1 MVFSLSGLAKQP
13 SSYSTSSRCRRWAFS
28 ITVHISLCHLH
39 HGQLPTACL
48 SQSRFTRLPALTGIM
63 TGPRGAIQHSVQAT
77 LPTTGRCL
85 SHGAV
90 CVAIHR
96 DQIYNSKSIFS
107 ASPSFH
113 LPYLLQTGTARQT
126 TFPCSYMFHYILEI
140 LRREVFTP
148 LQ

>member
-1 MVFSLSGLAKQP
+1 MVVSLSGLGKQP
-13 SSYSTSSRCRRWAFS
+13 SSYSMPSRCRRAAFS

-63 TGPRGAIQHSVQAT
+63 IGPRGAIKRSAQAT

-85 SHGAV
+85 GRGAA

-107 ASPSFH
+107 ASLLHSTFLISFK
-113 LPYLLQTGTARQT
+113 LAPLGKLLFHAHTCFT
-126 TFPCSYMFHYILEI
+126 TF
-140 LRREVFTP
+140 
-148 LQ
+148 